1 MINSNANDMLYDN
14 EKTSADFISDALQI
28 YTNKLSISPIPDSP
42 TLNLAYNAITTA
54 LSYGVV
60 IKQQDLRKI
69 IIDTNVRLQN
79 CESENTRL
87 KSDNES
93 LIQQLRDLN
102 TIKNDIEKQLV
113 NISPLIVMLIE

>member
-1 MINSNANDMLYDN
+1 MINSKANDMLYDN
-14 EKTSADFISDALQI
+14 ENTSADFISDALQI

-113 NISPLIVMLIE
+113 NISPLIVML